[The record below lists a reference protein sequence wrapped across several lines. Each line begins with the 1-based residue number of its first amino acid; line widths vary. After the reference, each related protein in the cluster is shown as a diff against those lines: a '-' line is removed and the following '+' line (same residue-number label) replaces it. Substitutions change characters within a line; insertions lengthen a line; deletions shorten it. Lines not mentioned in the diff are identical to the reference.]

1 MVSPRRNGGN
11 GDQKDNSRIF
21 GWGIGIV
28 VLLLVLVLIYNLVA
42 FKREGSLPKP
52 AAAPPAAVQQ
62 QKSQSP

>member
-1 MVSPRRNGGN
+1 MVSPRRNG
-11 GDQKDNSRIF
+11 DQKDNNRIF
-21 GWGIGIV
+21 GWGIGIA
-28 VLLLVLVLIYNLVA
+28 VLLLLLVVIYNVIA